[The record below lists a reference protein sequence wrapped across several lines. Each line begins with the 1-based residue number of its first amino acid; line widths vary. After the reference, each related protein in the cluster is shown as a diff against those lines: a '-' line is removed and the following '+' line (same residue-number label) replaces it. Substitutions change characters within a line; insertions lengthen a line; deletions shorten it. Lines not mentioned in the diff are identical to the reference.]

1 MAAPLEL
8 QILPQP
14 DDETCGPTCLHAVY
28 RYWGDAIPL
37 GTVIDEVPRL
47 EGGGTLA
54 VMLANHALQRGY
66 GATIYTY
73 SVQMFDPTWFTA
85 AGTDLR
91 AKLIAQAAAKKDEKL
106 RAATGAYLEFLQLGG
121 VVRFEDLTTRLI
133 RRHLV
138 AGTPVLTGLSST
150 YLYRAPREYG
160 PESDEDDVRGL
171 PAGHFV
177 LLCGYDKEQRTVHI
191 ADPLHPNPLS
201 LGNVYAVA
209 IERVLCAILLGVLT
223 YDANLLVIEPRGK
236 RKRTT
241 LAPSHRC

>member
-28 RYWGDAIPL
+28 RYLGDAIPL
-37 GTVIDEVPRL
+37 ATVIDEVSRL

-54 VMLANHALQRGY
+54 VMLANHALRRGY
-66 GATIYTY
+66 RATIYTY
-73 SVQMFDPTWFTA
+73 SLQMFDPTWFGPPVA
-85 AGTDLR
+85 DLR
-91 AKLIAQAAAKKDEKL
+91 TKLLSQAAAKQDQKL
-106 RAATGAYLEFLQLGG
+106 RVATGAYVDFLQLGG

-133 RRHLV
+133 RRYV
-138 AGTPVLTGLSST
+138 AAGTPVVTGLSST
-150 YLYRAPREYG
+150 YLYRATREYG
-160 PESDEDDVRGL
+160 SENVEDDVRGL

-177 LLCGYDKEQRTVHI
+177 VLCGYDKERRTVHI
-191 ADPLHPNPLS
+191 ADPLHPNPLG

-236 RKRTT
+236 RKRAT
-241 LAPSHRC
+241 LASPNRC